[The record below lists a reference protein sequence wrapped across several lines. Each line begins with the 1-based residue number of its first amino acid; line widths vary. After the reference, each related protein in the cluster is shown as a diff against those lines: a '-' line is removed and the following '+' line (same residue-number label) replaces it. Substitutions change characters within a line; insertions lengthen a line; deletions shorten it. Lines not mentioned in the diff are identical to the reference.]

1 MNRKIVFQLS
11 LFGLVMGFATISL
24 IPQNI
29 EPLFWLIIFIISAYL
44 IAKNCAGK
52 YFMHGFF
59 VSLLNS
65 FWITFIHIIFF
76 EKYLAN
82 HSDEI
87 LMMSQL
93 PLPYSP
99 RIVMLMAGIPF
110 GVAFGLILGLF
121 AFFASKIV
129 KRKNAHSN

>member
-24 IPQNI
+24 IPQSI

-65 FWITFIHIIFF
+65 FWITLIHIIFF

-82 HSDEI
+82 HSNEI
-87 LMMSQL
+87 SMMSQL

-110 GVAFGLILGLF
+110 GVAFGLILGLM
-121 AFFASKIV
+121 AYIASKIV
-129 KRKNAHSN
+129 KRKLN